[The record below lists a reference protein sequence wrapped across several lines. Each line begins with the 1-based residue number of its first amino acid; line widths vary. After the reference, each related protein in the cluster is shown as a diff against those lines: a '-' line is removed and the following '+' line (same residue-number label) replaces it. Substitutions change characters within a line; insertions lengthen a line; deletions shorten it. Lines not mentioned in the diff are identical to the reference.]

1 MKKNHNEA
9 CYLLGEMVQRMFDQ
23 LTALTNNYRY
33 IERAMQHSSTQIVH
47 EEVEE
52 YRQMANIPAYDRLFH
67 SSRQELADGTYRTRV
82 SGIITN
88 ELEKALRRTA
98 AASLVF
104 AHSVFEGCVYDLLRM
119 TVEAGPEDWLPL
131 INNKQVTV
139 SDLATQN
146 KGDLLL
152 RLVEERFRS
161 LERQSILEKI
171 DRLFAI
177 VAHPPNR
184 PRFPQYVYDRAR
196 VEQIDQMRHAAVH
209 EDPLGYDPRRLKD
222 DVDYLL
228 VSLKMRVMSISATLR
243 AVPRLL

>member
-1 MKKNHNEA
+1 M
-9 CYLLGEMVQRMFDQ
+9 
-23 LTALTNNYRY
+23 
-33 IERAMQHSSTQIVH
+33 
-47 EEVEE
+47 
-52 YRQMANIPAYDRLFH
+52 
-67 SSRQELADGTYRTRV
+67 
-82 SGIITN
+82 
-88 ELEKALRRTA
+88 
-98 AASLVF
+98 
-104 AHSVFEGCVYDLLRM
+104 YDLLRM

-171 DRLFAI
+171 DRLFA
-177 VAHPPNR
+177 VAAPPPNR

-196 VEQIDQMRHAAVH
+196 VEQIDQMRHATVH

-243 AVPRLL
+243 AVPR